1 MGCFSSI
8 KSILDIN
15 LLCVFHY
22 MEFQWERKWNK
33 EFILCI
39 VTNCTR
45 RSTVT
50 FLRVTTICITS
61 GAGKN
66 AVIKRK
72 KLILFWEYKR
82 ERGCRFQ
89 FWAQTLNEVTGEID
103 EKKLMKIQVGC
114 FSNSEFLVKPLA
126 SKKNKTTT
134 KNKIEQNKTKM
145 GLKRRLD

>member
-103 EKKLMKIQVGC
+103 ENPGRVFFKFWIFSKTPCQQKKQ
-114 FSNSEFLVKPLA
+114 NNNN
-126 SKKNKTTT
+126 KKQNRT
-134 KNKIEQNKTKM
+134 KQNKNGIKT
-145 GLKRRLD
+145 